1 MNGQASDGALMPP
14 TVSNHTNGQL
24 SADSEAAKDH
34 RQQPAAALS
43 PFNNS
48 PQPGAAAAADG
59 WGKAREAVQR
69 TVGLSQ
75 AFKTLRDM
83 KPTDVI
89 HPEQLQTIRIL
100 GQGAFACVDKAM

>member
-1 MNGQASDGALMPP
+1 MSVQAPGGALVTP

-24 SADSEAAKDH
+24 SADSAAAAKD
-34 RQQPAAALS
+34 QQPAGVLS

-48 PQPGAAAAADG
+48 AQHGAAAADG

-69 TVGLSQ
+69 KVGLSQ

-89 HPEQLQTIRIL
+89 LPEQLQTIKIL